1 MWELLISGG
10 TAIRPITRFD
20 VGGYPVQAAAQV
32 PDAALEEAGADEVRR
47 LGRSAQ
53 LAIGAARLAVR
64 DAVPSIRVLSSPR
77 AGVFLGTAA
86 GPVDLWERQA
96 AMFNERGLGAVRGEF
111 PALGSPNAAAA
122 VIANSFGMGGPIA
135 TFCSDCPSGL
145 DAVGAAF
152 RQIQAGALD
161 VAVAGGADAPL
172 TPILFGAFARSGMLA
187 PPCGSDDG
195 RARPFDVRRSGF
207 VLAEAGAMLVLEDA
221 AHALARGASIYGEIF
236 GVGGGRDLP
245 TDPGVTDRSGRS
257 YLCAYQHALAEAGM
271 GSQDIDHVN
280 AHAPGLGATDLAEA
294 RALHQLLGVRG
305 RYVPVTS
312 IKGALGHPLG
322 ASGVLQIASALMS
335 LETGEVP
342 PTANCDEP
350 DPGCDLHVV
359 REAPLRTRI
368 GRVLV
373 GGHGFGGN
381 ATAMVIGVPT
391 TSC

>member
-1 MWELLISGG
+1 MWDVLTSGES
-10 TAIRPITRFD
+10 AIRPITRFD
-20 VGGYPVQAAAQV
+20 VGGYPIQAAGQV
-32 PDAALEEAGADEVRR
+32 TDEALEELGIDEARR

-64 DAVPSIRVLSSPR
+64 DAQPPIRVLTSPR

-86 GPVDLWERQA
+86 GPVDVWERQA
-96 AMFNERGLGAVRGEF
+96 ARFHERGFGGIQGAF
-111 PALGSPNAAAA
+111 PVLGSPNTAAAM
-122 VIANSFGMGGPIA
+122 IANSFGMGGQIA
-135 TFCSDCPSGL
+135 TFSSDCPSGL

-152 RQIQAGALD
+152 RQIQTGALD
-161 VAVAGGADAPL
+161 VAVAGGADAPI
-172 TPILFGAFARSGMLA
+172 TPLVFGAFARSGMLA

-221 AHALARGASIYGEIF
+221 AHALARGAAIYGEVF

-245 TDPGVTDRSGRS
+245 TDPGTTDMSGRS
-257 YLCAYQHALAEAGM
+257 YLCAYRHALAEAGLEAE
-271 GSQDIDHVN
+271 DIDHVN
-280 AHAPGLGATDLAEA
+280 AHAPGIGVTDLAEA
-294 RALHQLLGVRG
+294 HALHELLGVRG

-322 ASGVLQIASALMS
+322 AAGVLQIASALMT
-335 LETGEVP
+335 LETGEIP

-359 REAPLRTRI
+359 RAAPLRTRI
-368 GRVLV
+368 GRILV

-391 TSC
+391 PSH